1 MTVFRRV
8 CLLAVVLSTALA
20 LAAAAGKKPAAA
32 APPARLY
39 LLALLRRGATWTPER
54 TAHTDSIQAGH
65 LANIR
70 RMFEAGEMYAA
81 GPFGDD
87 TPLRGLFV
95 LATDSTGRVP
105 ALLQDDPALASKRL
119 RADLHRWWGPEGLS
133 DDYRARA
140 AGGARDSMVSY
151 SFVLLHRGPRWTANV
166 ASGVKKVLRGHAK
179 HLDELRRDGKLIAA
193 GPIEGTGTLRGIL
206 VFDADTLTTRR
217 LVSQDPAIRAG
228 RFVPEIHPWWTAV
241 GVIPG
246 H

>member
-1 MTVFRRV
+1 MTVLRRL
-8 CLLAVVLSTALA
+8 CLLAVLLSTLLA
-20 LAAAAGKKPAAA
+20 LPASAGKKPVVA
-32 APPARLY
+32 APPAKLY
-39 LLALLRRGATWTPER
+39 LLALLRRGPAWTPER
-54 TAHTDSIQAGH
+54 NAHTDSIQAGH

-70 RMFEAGEMYAA
+70 RMFEAGEMYGA

-105 ALLQDDPALASKRL
+105 DMLKDDPAIASKRL
-119 RADLHRWWGPEGLS
+119 RADLYRWYGPEGLS
-133 DDYRARA
+133 DDYRVRA
-140 AGGARDSMVSY
+140 ATGARDSMVTY

-166 ASGVKKVLRGHAK
+166 ASGVKKVLRRHAK
-179 HLDELRRDGKLIAA
+179 HLDDLRRDGKLVAA
-193 GPIEGTGTLRGIL
+193 GPIEGIGALRGVL

-217 LVSQDPAIRAG
+217 LVSEDPAVKAG
-228 RFVPEIHPWWTAV
+228 RFIPEIHPWWTAV

>member
-1 MTVFRRV
+1 MSVLRRA
-8 CLLAVVLSTALA
+8 CHFALVLSV
-20 LAAAAGKKPAAA
+20 AAAFAAQGGRKPERP
-32 APPARLY
+32 APASRLY
-39 LLALLRRGATWTPER
+39 LLALLRRGAEWTPER
-54 TAHTDSIQAGH
+54 NAHTDSIQAGH

-70 RMFEAGEMYAA
+70 RMFDAGEMHAA

-87 TPLRGLFV
+87 TALRGLFV
-95 LATDSTGRVP
+95 LATDTTGRVP
-105 ALLQDDPALASKRL
+105 DMLKDDPAIASKRL
-119 RADLHRWWGPEGLS
+119 RADLYRWYGPEGLS

-140 AGGARDSMVSY
+140 ARGARDSMVTY

-166 ASGVKKVLRGHAK
+166 ATGVKKTLRGHAK

-193 GPIEGTGTLRGIL
+193 GPIEGMGELRGVL
-206 VFDADTLTTRR
+206 VFDADTLATRR
-217 LVSQDPAIRAG
+217 FVSQDPAVKAG